1 MWCRVCGTDL
11 MGNALQTRQRE
22 VRLVPVL
29 PVILLE
35 LVQVGSQ
42 QLAHKEE
49 VLLKAVVITQAKARV
64 IVC

>member
-1 MWCRVCGTDL
+1 
-11 MGNALQTRQRE
+11 MGDALQAGQSE

-29 PVILLE
+29 SVVLLE

-49 VLLKAVVITQAKARV
+49 VLLKAYHCTGQDRVRDVV
-64 IVC
+64 C